1 MKSFFANHPILLVIL
16 RWILF
21 IPGGL
26 AAGVVS
32 AYLWRFLLSTGYAGS
47 AGEVFYELGLTNGF
61 AGNLIWGPIL
71 VVSEMVITAFVG
83 MFTALYLAPKSRAV
97 VGGILIGMMLMMA
110 AFAFI
115 MQGSQFEYLFPW
127 EARIRFCLEWLGV
140 LAGCILGIVAIS
152 NWMRDYAKDGVYDLN
167 QAVDSSWNE
176 LFQGKITEEITE
188 REINQQNEFI
198 RKTDF
203 YKTLSKASKEI
214 TSIQLCSVNWQR
226 RTKFFQ
232 FIKLCHILEIEMIDE
247 FLSWTFEQRSSLKHG
262 LLETEDAALKELY
275 KKFAHGKKT
284 PKIKLTLGNC
294 IYILKELG
302 HYFSENKYTANDSPF
317 SDLYCDDFIDWVLN
331 RDCHREAQKII
342 RTRNNLVHS
351 AHEQEPS
358 LTILVGVENIW
369 KLDEE
374 NHEHTGFLIKFLN
387 RKKL

>member
-1 MKSFFANHPILLVIL
+1 MKSFFAKHPILLAIL
-16 RWILF
+16 RWTLF

-26 AAGVVS
+26 ASGVVS
-32 AYLWRFLLSTGYAGS
+32 AYLWRFFLSTGYAGS

-61 AGNLIWGPIL
+61 AGNLILGPIL
-71 VVSEMVITAFVG
+71 VVGEMVITAFCG
-83 MFTALYLAPKSRAV
+83 MFAALYLVPKSRAV
-97 VGGILIGMMLMMA
+97 VGGILIGILLMLG

-127 EARIRFCLEWLGV
+127 EARIRFCLEWVGV
-140 LAGCILGIVAIS
+140 LAGCLFGIVAIS

-176 LFQGKITEEITE
+176 LFQGKVTEEVTE
-188 REINQQNEFI
+188 REIHQQKEFI

-203 YKTLSKASKEI
+203 YKMLSKASKEI
-214 TSIQLCSVNWQR
+214 TSNQLCSINWQR

-232 FIKLCHILEIEMIDE
+232 FIKLCHILEIEMIEE
-247 FLSWTFEQRSSLKHG
+247 FLSWTFEQRSSLKRG
-262 LLETEDAALKELY
+262 LLETEDLALKELY
-275 KKFAHGKKT
+275 KKFALGKKT

-302 HYFSENKYTANDSPF
+302 HYFAENKNNPKDCPF
-317 SDLYCDDFIDWVLN
+317 RNLYCDDFIDWVID

-351 AHEQEPS
+351 APEQEPS
-358 LTILVGVENIW
+358 LTILVGMENIW
-369 KLDEE
+369 DLDDE
-374 NHEHTGFLIKFLN
+374 NHLNKGFLIKFLN